1 VRRAYRTL
9 YRAGLSLEE
18 ARDAL
23 AKAALDAPLLAP
35 LVAFLSESGRGI
47 VR

>member
-1 VRRAYRTL
+1 
-9 YRAGLSLEE
+9 
-18 ARDAL
+18 L
-23 AKAALDAPLLAP
+23 AKAALDAPVVAP